1 MTVLELRFP
10 AGRFHAT
17 PWGRHVNEGAVEWPP
32 SPWRI
37 LRSLI
42 ATRHLKARAEV
53 PEEILHAM
61 VTALAAQPPR
71 YRLPDASQGHTRHY
85 LPFNEGKHEKTTKV
99 FDTFIQLAPN
109 APVQVAWDVT
119 LATEQLAALRVLAE
133 RLGYFGRAESL
144 VEACVGDAFQEDD
157 DVVRPLGDGD
167 EAPGGTELIRLLAP
181 VSPEHYEAWQRDFMA
196 KATAALGPR
205 PTATQKK
212 KLPNIP
218 ADLFAALHADTGD
231 LQAAGWNLPP
241 GAAHVNY
248 ARSERAFVPANHAR
262 RLSTKDLPTV
272 ARYAVMSAVLPRIT
286 QAISIGDRVHKALCS
301 WSENSAVFTGK
312 DDAGQPRAGHA
323 HAHIFCEANGE
334 RDTITHL
341 SVWASM
347 GFAGDACTTLRR
359 LNKVWGHGGHDV
371 RLVLLGLGQP
381 SEFPDCQLFGTSKV
395 WRSATP
401 FVSTRHGKT
410 FRDGRPKMDET
421 GWQIGSAAHDLLRL
435 LALDPQTTGADISR
449 GKAVRAGQRDL
460 RAIQFQTI
468 RHDGQG
474 RRGDGD
480 RAGFTI
486 TFGERVTG
494 PLAIG
499 YGAHFGLGLF
509 IPADEPGP
517 RHA

>member
-1 MTVLELRFP
+1 
-10 AGRFHAT
+10 
-17 PWGRHVNEGAVEWPP
+17 
-32 SPWRI
+32 
-37 LRSLI
+37 
-42 ATRHLKARAEV
+42 
-53 PEEILHAM
+53 
-61 VTALAAQPPR
+61 
-71 YRLPDASQGHTRHY
+71 
-85 LPFNEGKHEKTTKV
+85 
-99 FDTFIQLAPN
+99 
-109 APVQVAWDVT
+109 
-119 LATEQLAALRVLAE
+119 
-133 RLGYFGRAESL
+133 
-144 VEACVGDAFQEDD
+144 
-157 DVVRPLGDGD
+157 
-167 EAPGGTELIRLLAP
+167 
-181 VSPEHYEAWQRDFMA
+181 
-196 KATAALGPR
+196 
-205 PTATQKK
+205 
-212 KLPNIP
+212 
-218 ADLFAALHADTGD
+218 
-231 LQAAGWNLPP
+231 
-241 GAAHVNY
+241 
-248 ARSERAFVPANHAR
+248 
-262 RLSTKDLPTV
+262 
-272 ARYAVMSAVLPRIT
+272 MSAVLPRIT